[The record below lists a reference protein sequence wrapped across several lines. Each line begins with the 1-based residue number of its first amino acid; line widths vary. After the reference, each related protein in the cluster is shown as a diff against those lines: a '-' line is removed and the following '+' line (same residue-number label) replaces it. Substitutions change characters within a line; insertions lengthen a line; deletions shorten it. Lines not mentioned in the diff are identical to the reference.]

1 MANLQDRYLLDVT
14 QALAQLGQV
23 DAAMARITTA
33 RSITLNTNSLTRA
46 TSQITALRAQLN
58 SLGSQNTRLIS
69 LRLSTGNLGA
79 VPNQLLN
86 VERGVQRL
94 TAAAGANLGMT
105 QRLSGAFGL
114 IPGPLGLIAT
124 GLSAATVG
132 LNGLTTAQRLNT
144 IGAYALVGGLAAIG
158 FGVAALASHGVKQLG
173 EFQSAVNTLNAQ
185 GPNLGANLDAQI
197 RQLQANGGQVAQQ
210 FNRADLGIGVA
221 DLTKQGLENAE
232 ALKLVATSYKL
243 AGAEGQKLTDSSTLL
258 LANLRQFGKDGVEAA
273 DAAAYFGDVLAKG
286 SLLAASGA
294 KELQQGLAVVGPI
307 ADKANF
313 SLEET
318 VGILVALD
326 NTGLKASTI
335 GANAFR
341 AVLLALASPTQLAR
355 KEIEQLGVA
364 TRNLDGTARPVRDV
378 LMDLRKAAAVSGTT
392 YDEATKAAIRQADSV
407 ESASTIFRSRGI
419 VGFLNMTDS
428 VEKYV
433 GALNDAEGALDQY
446 SLAMT
451 QGPAKAQER
460 LRKSVDDLAL
470 SFAQTFGS
478 KLSSALDSAA
488 QLFREIDT
496 LAQNRDTFQAYVN
509 VLVVGFG
516 AITAAMVLN
525 SAAARALLADSSF
538 AGLMALYRASV
549 AAQLFTKVAA
559 GLRAVALAASLNFAT
574 GGAAGLLRFLALIPV
589 GAAAALA
596 GVALLAGGVAAY
608 GLKIAADTRKTYD
621 DIDRAAN
628 ESQQKLMARVAELR
642 QQGPLGTLKAKQ
654 LLLVELRF
662 NQENT
667 PEQNASLDKRL
678 ASVKAEIKAQMD
690 ADAARLAAA
699 KGKEEDV
706 AATEDQTR
714 AYQSLTQ
721 ALENLRDRFG
731 EVGTTAFQKNL
742 QDARKAL
749 DDFAKQVD
757 DQLGKGELTPV
768 QGDALKKQ
776 AQADRNVIV
785 QGVIDKQ
792 MKADEELRLKHE
804 REVQDAQLALVK
816 DGRKKREVELQR
828 ELDDTRAL
836 YAEQIKTAEA
846 NARSAPNGQS
856 RAAFSSTAVSLK
868 RQEAAA
874 LKAIE
879 EKGQQDLEQIAQER
893 EQVNQERLQK
903 AQAAQRG
910 LLESQVKEGAA
921 GLAELVRQRDAAVDL
936 AGAAPQARL
945 RAELRYAPLIAQV
958 QQRQR
963 ELAGQSAR
971 AQLQADLDE
980 RLRAAKG
987 MGQQQG
993 ALELA
998 ARETYLTD
1006 LRTLEVSEASQRNAE
1021 LLTQEARVQKER
1033 LAIYKKALDQRL
1045 QNLDQATGAEIAA
1058 LERTLTAERARAVA
1072 NGDANRVEAIDGAL
1086 VEVSSQSLSNLK
1098 DFQGTLR
1105 DVRSSTNGLR
1115 ADLRELGQTPL
1126 EGAIRS
1132 AVSPIDAL
1140 VGEART
1146 QLADL
1151 RTAFGKVAAPTGAQV
1166 ALFRAQEAQLTG
1178 IVAEAT
1184 ARRVKIKAEA
1194 EVQFGRDQLQRAVDL
1209 ATTETEKLQAL
1220 RAAASGDRGRLA
1232 ELDAQITRLRA
1243 QSGSARELTNLTRQ
1257 REDVQRSLTD
1267 RMAEEQA
1274 ISQELLNS
1282 TQARAAA
1289 ETQLAERL
1297 ARTDADLAAVRAGNL
1312 RNLLGNLSQLDA
1324 RINSSAGETQR
1335 NALVAERA
1343 SLYGQIL
1350 DLQEAMDRAPLDV
1363 EARRLSAL
1371 KAERDQQ
1378 LELAGL
1384 ADDGVAT
1391 GEASLEQ
1398 ARQDLALAERK
1409 LALARTSAQYDEA
1422 AAGRASAI
1430 TAVSQAQ
1437 RALSQARLADEDRR
1451 LSALQAQVKAE
1462 ADLSGLSSDA
1472 VASKR
1477 LELAFTGQ
1485 NLRETER
1492 RTAQAQELLLTEE
1505 QLTALQERRTQLL
1518 TQQAAQARELA
1529 RLQVDALRAQVD
1541 FSEAA
1546 TRSALTRSRAAGDQ
1560 VALARVDLAATRER
1574 LRLNGQEQAAAAA
1587 QNLSDGERLD
1597 LQKARLDLLAQE
1609 AEGVRKLAAAERARV
1624 ELQRALRDALDS
1636 LQTAA
1641 QGQGGDTG
1649 LTRTQAQLTRTQLKL
1664 REAEADADS
1673 LLLSLERTGGALGW
1687 EEAEQGRARVD
1698 ALTGAISE
1706 YRASLNAVA
1715 DAYDEQI
1722 SGLDSVIDATS
1733 RLNDL
1738 SRTGDTSDRAAAA
1751 FTLQVAE
1758 TRRQQAL
1765 ADTNRLLSDQSATY
1779 EQIAAAAGRVA
1790 QTEQDRAATLNATVQ
1805 SLGEDFLKRVAQDP
1819 NANSNQLADA
1829 LRQAGLDSTQRIDLI
1844 NRLRRGERD
1853 ALKDVQTVIS
1863 DEAGRQLDQL
1873 RQRALKGLGE
1883 IEQLR
1888 AQSFQARA
1896 DAARQFE
1903 EYARLSSAVRIADA
1917 GFNELEA
1924 TQLAAVTRQ
1933 EELQQLIA
1941 KTSAVNPNAIRRDEA
1956 QRTLKAENDAL
1967 ALQARLRLNL
1977 ADITKV
1983 TRGDVADQRDINREI
1998 QKAVALASDPGLQA
2012 AQVKADTARQTAVL
2026 KALAPLQQQLDQ
2038 ERAAATA
2045 KFTQAALNAVTLPDF
2060 TAQAAQAGAGAG
2072 QAFVD
2077 SFLARL
2083 TAGLSRPV
2091 NVAVTG
2097 RLTGSGNDMNAAR
2110 TINNTFNF
2118 ITHVGGKSVPTSQE
2132 MIAIAERVFTQKV
2145 NSAVTA
2151 SAWTGGCR

>member
-33 RSITLNTNSLTRA
+33 RSINLNTNSLTRA

-69 LRLSTGNLGA
+69 LRLSTGNLDT

-114 IPGPLGLIAT
+114 IPGPLGLIVT

-243 AGAEGQKLTDSSTLL
+243 AGAEGQRLTDSSTLL

-341 AVLLALASPTQLAR
+341 AVLLALASPTQVAR
-355 KEIEQLGVA
+355 KEIDDLGVA
-364 TRNLDGTARPVRDV
+364 TRNLDGSARPVRDV
-378 LMDLRKAAAVSGTT
+378 LMDLRKAAAVSGVT
-392 YDEATKAAIRQADSV
+392 YDEATQAAIRQADSV

-478 KLSSALDSAA
+478 KLSAALDSAA
-488 QLFREIDT
+488 QLFRDIDT
-496 LAQNRDTFQAYVN
+496 LAQNGDTFQAYVN

-516 AITAAMVLN
+516 AITAAMILN

-538 AGLMALYRASV
+538 AGLMALYRASI

-654 LLLVELRF
+654 LLLIELRF

-706 AATEDQTR
+706 SATEDQTR

-731 EVGTTAFQKNL
+731 EVGTTTFQKNL

-749 DDFAKQVD
+749 EDFAKQVD
-757 DQLGKGELTPV
+757 DQLGKGEITPV

-776 AQADRNVIV
+776 AQSDRYVIV
-785 QGVIDKQ
+785 QGIIEKQ
-792 MKADEELRLKHE
+792 LKADEELRLKHE

-816 DGRKKREVELQR
+816 DGREKRVVELQR

-846 NARSAPNGQS
+846 NARSAPTADS
-856 RAAFSSTAVSLK
+856 RAAFTSTAANLK
-868 RQEAAA
+868 EQEVEA

-879 EKGQQDLEQIAQER
+879 AKGTRDLAQIT
-893 EQVNQERLQK
+893 QERLEK
-903 AQAAQRG
+903 AQSAQRT
-910 LLESQVKEGAA
+910 LLDAQAKEGAA
-921 GLAELVRQRDAAVDL
+921 GLAELVRQRDAAVAL
-936 AGAAPQARL
+936 AGDVPEARL
-945 RAELRYAPLIAQV
+945 KAEQRYAPLISQL

-963 ELAGQSAR
+963 QLAGQSAR
-971 AQLQADLDE
+971 AQLQSDLDD
-980 RLRAAKG
+980 RLRAAQG
-987 MGQQQG
+987 MGQQQA

-998 ARETYLTD
+998 ARQTYLAD
-1006 LRTLEVSEASQRNAE
+1006 LRTLELSEATQRAAD
-1021 LLTQEARVQKER
+1021 LVAQEERVQKER
-1033 LAIYKKALDQRL
+1033 LAIYKKALSQRL
-1045 QNLDQATGAEIAA
+1045 RNLDEATGAEIAA
-1058 LERTLTAERARAVA
+1058 LERVLRAERARAAASGDSGQVA
-1072 NGDANRVEAIDGAL
+1072 AIDDAL
-1086 VEVSSQSLSNLK
+1086 QEVSDQSLDNLK
-1098 DFQGTLR
+1098 SFQETLKDVRTSVVELRGNLR
-1105 DVRSSTNGLR
+1105 D
-1115 ADLRELGQTPL
+1115 LGQTPL
-1126 EGAIRS
+1126 ESAIRS
-1132 AVSPIDAL
+1132 VTSPVDSLIESTRKQLVELREAFSGVSNP
-1140 VGEART
+1140 
-1146 QLADL
+1146 
-1151 RTAFGKVAAPTGAQV
+1151 TAAQTT
-1166 ALFRAQEAQLTG
+1166 LFRAQEAQLTG

-1184 ARRVKIKAEA
+1184 ARRAKIKTDAEI
-1194 EVQFGRDQLQRAVDL
+1194 QFGRDQLQRAVDL

-1220 RAAASGDRGRLA
+1220 RAAASGDRSRLA
-1232 ELDAQITRLRA
+1232 ELDAQIARLRA
-1243 QSGSARELTNLTRQ
+1243 QGGSARELTNLTRQ

-1267 RMAEEQA
+1267 RMAEEQS

-1324 RINSSAGETQR
+1324 RINNSAGETQR

-1363 EARRLSAL
+1363 EARRLNTL
-1371 KAERDQQ
+1371 KAVHDQQ

-1384 ADDGVAT
+1384 ADDSVAT
-1391 GEASLEQ
+1391 GEAALEQ

-1492 RTAQAQELLLTEE
+1492 RTAQAQELLLTDE

-1560 VALARVDLAATRER
+1560 VALARVDLAVTRER

-1597 LQKARLDLLAQE
+1597 LQKTRLDLLAQE

-1641 QGQGGDTG
+1641 QSQGGDTG

-1664 REAEADADS
+1664 REAEADADA

-1722 SGLDSVIDATS
+1722 SGLDSVIDTTS
-1733 RLNDL
+1733 RLEEL
-1738 SRTGDTSDRAAAA
+1738 SRAGRTPGA
-1751 FTLQVAE
+1751 FSLQVAE

-1779 EQIAAAAGRVA
+1779 TQIAAAAGRVA
-1790 QTEQDRAATLNATVQ
+1790 QAEQDRAATLNATVQ
-1805 SLGEDFLKRVAQDP
+1805 SLGEDFLKRVARDP

-1829 LRQAGLDSTQRIDLI
+1829 LRQAGVDSTQRIDLI
-1844 NRLRRGERD
+1844 NRLRRGEKD
-1853 ALKDVQTVIS
+1853 ALKDVQAVIS

-1967 ALQARLRLNL
+1967 ALQAQLRLNL
-1977 ADITKV
+1977 ADVTKV

-2045 KFTQAALNAVTLPDF
+2045 KFTQAALNTVTLPDF

-2132 MIAIAERVFTQKV
+2132 MIAIAERVFTQKI

-2151 SAWTGGCR
+2151 RAWTGGC